1 MRIRLPT
8 PDEEHRPTLDEERD
22 YEAGHREDLRQSLK
36 AMEAQPSARWRPV
49 IRQVEEFD
57 HKRRVANWTAAL
69 EAESHWQR
77 QLVDRAVDY
86 AARVIDRHGG
96 RAEDFSMM
104 DLLLERYDRQYY
116 ARRKARVGNWNW
128 RYGRLLQEWRKGN

>member
-22 YEAGHREDLRQSLK
+22 YRAEHREDLRQSLK

-49 IRQVEEFD
+49 LRQIEEFD
-57 HKRRVANWTAAL
+57 QKRRVERETAML
-69 EAESHWQR
+69 EAEGRWQR
-77 QLVDRAVDY
+77 LLTDQASEY

-96 RAEDFSMM
+96 HPEDFSMM
-104 DLLLERYDRQYY
+104 DLLLERYDRQYHK
-116 ARRKARVGNWNW
+116 RRKAHAGNWSW